1 MHYRCANPAWIA
13 NIEKNAIMKKF
24 LEKYGAY
31 LVAAA
36 VFVVITLVYCAPAFE
51 GKVLSQSDTMQWK
64 GMAHELKE
72 YNATADTPANWTN
85 SMFGGMP
92 SYQITVKHP
101 GDAFSAPIWYV
112 DQFFRKLVTL
122 FFGSIFALLLGY
134 FIGFFLMLRCF
145 GVNKW
150 LSIIGSI
157 AISMSS
163 YFFLIIPAG
172 HEAKALT
179 LGMMAPVIGGFFL
192 IFRKHK
198 YLPGA
203 ALVMLY
209 SSIGLMKHPQMSYYM
224 IMMLGLFSIAEIYL
238 HAREGKVKMLLVSL
252 AVFAG
257 SIGVGVGTGYS
268 LLKANSEYVKETIR
282 GGHSE
287 LKSDGEGQQKG
298 LDIDYATAWSYGIDE
313 TFTLLIPNYKGGAS
327 STDVGTNSVIYKDV
341 IAQGYGPSA
350 ARALSSQCP
359 TYWGEQ
365 PFTAGPVYVG
375 AIVCFLFLLGCIL
388 VGGAYKWA
396 LLASVIFSV
405 LLSWGHNFMGLTEL
419 FYNYFPFYNK
429 FRTVSS
435 ILVVAQV
442 AMPLLGFLALNEI
455 ISGRTE
461 KRKTLKAIYIS
472 AGVTGGLCL
481 FTALFAG
488 SLFSFTSSSDAMT
501 LSGMPAWY
509 LQSLCAQRESMLRS
523 DALRSA
529 IFIALS
535 SGALYLLVNGKIK
548 LAHFIPALG
557 LLILIDMWG
566 VDKRY
571 FGESNWVRQK
581 ENASYFAMQPYEKQI
596 LQDDSYFRVMNLT
609 TNTFNESRTSYYL
622 HSVGG
627 YHAAKLRRY
636 QDLIDAHL
644 SRGNMAVA
652 NMLNTKY
659 FIVEGEDKKP
669 EVMINP
675 DHMGNA
681 WFVDELSVAQTPVE
695 ESEALRTLD
704 LSRQAVTGQKFA
716 SFALEDTSSA
726 SGTIA
731 LTSYAPDRLTYEV
744 DLDGEKTAVF
754 SEIYYPYGW
763 NAYIDGQKVEHFRA
777 DYALR
782 ALNIPSGHHE
792 VVFEFRPDSIYK
804 GYKVNALMRY
814 VMYLFIFAS
823 VAALCLRGSGKGPK
837 WLRRL
842 DV

>member
-1 MHYRCANPAWIA
+1 
-13 NIEKNAIMKKF
+13 MKKF
-24 LEKYGAY
+24 LKKYGAY
-31 LVAAA
+31 LAAA
-36 VFVVITLVYCAPAFE
+36 VVFVVMTLVYCAPAFE

-92 SYQITVKHP
+92 SYQITVNHP
-101 GDAFSAPIWYV
+101 GDAFSTPIWYV

-122 FFGSIFALLLGY
+122 FFDSIFALLLGY
-134 FIGFFLMLRCF
+134 FLGFFIMLRCF

-192 IFRKHK
+192 IFRKRR

-224 IMMLGLFSIAEIYL
+224 IMMLGLFSIAEVYL
-238 HAREGKVKMLLVSL
+238 HVREKKGKNLTVSL
-252 AVFAG
+252 AVFVL

-287 LKSDGEGQQKG
+287 LKAEGGEQQKG

-313 TFTLLIPNYKGGAS
+313 TLTLLIPNYKGGAS
-327 STDVGTNSVIYKDV
+327 STDVGTNSVIYKEV
-341 IAQGYGPSA
+341 IARGYGAST
-350 ARALSSQCP
+350 ARSLSSQCP

-375 AIVCFLFLLGCIL
+375 AIVCFLFLLGAIL
-388 VGGAYKWA
+388 VKGAYKWA
-396 LLASVIFSV
+396 LIASVLFSV
-405 LLSWGHNFMGLTEL
+405 LLSWGHNFMGFTEL

-442 AMPLLGFLALNEI
+442 AMPLLGFLALNDI
-455 ISGRTE
+455 TAGRTD
-461 KRKTLKAIYIS
+461 KKKTLKAIYIS
-472 AGVTGGLCL
+472 AAVTGGLCL
-481 FTALFAG
+481 LIALFG
-488 SLFSFTSSSDAMT
+488 GVMYSFTSSSDATT
-501 LSGMPAWY
+501 LSGMPAWF
-509 LQSLCAQRESMLRS
+509 LQGLCAQRESMLRS

-535 SGALYLLVNGKIK
+535 SGVLYLFVKGKIR
-548 LAHFIPALG
+548 LAHLIPVLG
-557 LLILIDMWG
+557 VLILADMWG

-571 FGESNWVRQK
+571 FGEANWVRQK
-581 ENASYFAMQPYEKQI
+581 ENSSYFAMQPYEKQI

-622 HSVGG
+622 HSIGG

-652 NMLNTKY
+652 NILNTKY
-659 FIVEGEDKKP
+659 LIVAGENKKP
-669 EVMINP
+669 EVMLNP

-681 WFVDELSVAQTPVE
+681 WFVDGLSVVGTALE
-695 ESEALRTLD
+695 ESDALRTLD
-704 LSRQAVTGQKFA
+704 LSRQAVTGDKFS
-716 SFALEDTSSA
+716 SFDLGDTSSA
-726 SGTIA
+726 DGTIS
-731 LTSYAPDRLTYEV
+731 LTSYAPDRLTYDAE
-744 DLDGEKTAVF
+744 LDGEKTAVF

-782 ALNIPSGHHE
+782 ALNIPAGRHE
-792 VVFEFRPDSIYK
+792 VVFEFRPDCIYK
-804 GYKVNALMRY
+804 GYKVNAFFRY
-814 VMYLFIFAS
+814 VMYLFIFAAA
-823 VAALCLRGSGKGPK
+823 AALCLRGSGKGPK
-837 WLRRL
+837 WLQKM

>member
-1 MHYRCANPAWIA
+1 M
-13 NIEKNAIMKKF
+13 KNF
-24 LEKYGAY
+24 LKKYGAY
-31 LVAAA
+31 IVAAA
-36 VFVVITLVYCAPAFE
+36 VFVLITLVYCAPAFE

-122 FFGSIFALLLGY
+122 FFDSIFGLLLGY
-134 FIGFFLMLRCF
+134 FLGFFIMLRCF

-150 LSIIGSI
+150 LSIIGSV

-179 LGMMAPVIGGFFL
+179 LGMTAPVIGGFFL

-198 YLPGA
+198 YALGA

-224 IMMLGLFSIAEIYL
+224 IMMMGLFGIAEICLYI
-238 HAREGKVKMLLVSL
+238 RDRRVKQLFVAL

-257 SIGVGVGTGYS
+257 AMGVGVGTGYS
-268 LLKANSEYVKETIR
+268 LLRANSEYVRESIR

-287 LKSDGEGQQKG
+287 LSAQAAESKG
-298 LDIDYATAWSYGIDE
+298 LDIDYATAWSYGVDE
-313 TFTLLIPNYKGGAS
+313 TLTLMIPNFKGGAS
-327 STDVGTNSVIYKDV
+327 STDVGTNSVIYKDIV
-341 IAQGYGPSA
+341 SEGYSHA
-350 ARALSSQCP
+350 TARQFSEQCP

-375 AIVCFLFLLGCIL
+375 AIVCFLFLLGCII
-388 VGGAYKWA
+388 VKGAYKWA
-396 LLASVIFSV
+396 LVAATVFSI

-419 FYNYFPFYNK
+419 FYNWFPFYNK

-455 ISGRTE
+455 VAGRVE
-461 KRKTLKAIYIS
+461 KRALLKSIGIS
-472 AGVTGGLCL
+472 AGITGGLCL
-481 FTALFAG
+481 FIALFAG
-488 SLFSFTSSSDAMT
+488 GLFSFTSSYDART
-501 LSGMPAWY
+501 LSGMPSWFMD
-509 LQSLCAQRESMLRS
+509 SLCAQRESMLRS

-535 SGALYLLVNGKIK
+535 AGVLYLFADKKIK
-548 LAHFIPALG
+548 LAHMVPALG
-557 LLILIDMWG
+557 LLILLDMWP

-571 FGESNWVRQK
+571 FGADNWVRGK
-581 ENASYFAMQPYEKQI
+581 DNASYFAMKPYEKQI
-596 LQDDSYFRVMNLT
+596 LQDKSYFRVMNLT

-644 SRGNMAVA
+644 SKGNMAVA

-659 FIVEGEDKKP
+659 FIVEGENRQP
-669 EVMINP
+669 EVVENP
-675 DHMGNA
+675 ERLGNA
-681 WFVDELSVAQTPVE
+681 WFVDEMTVAQTPLE

-704 LSRQAVTGQKFA
+704 LSRQAVTDSKFA
-716 SFALEDTSSA
+716 SCALGSTSSKGEI
-726 SGTIA
+726 S
-731 LTSYAPDRLTYEV
+731 LTSYAPDRLTYSAV
-744 DLDGEKTAVF
+744 LDGEKTAVF

-763 NAYIDGQKVEHFRA
+763 NAYIDGQKVQHFRA

-782 ALNIPSGHHE
+782 ALNIPAGSHE
-792 VVFEFRPDSIYK
+792 IVFEFRPDSIYK
-804 GYKVNALMRY
+804 GYRVNALFRY
-814 VMYLFIFAS
+814 IMYALIIS
-823 VAALCLRGSGKGPK
+823 LLAALCLRATGKGPE
-837 WLRRL
+837 WLRRWGA
-842 DV
+842 

>member
-1 MHYRCANPAWIA
+1 M
-13 NIEKNAIMKKF
+13 KNF
-24 LEKYGAY
+24 LKKYGAY

-122 FFGSIFALLLGY
+122 FFGSIFGLLLGY
-134 FIGFFLMLRCF
+134 FLGFFIMLRCF

-172 HEAKALT
+172 HEAKAIT

-192 IFRKHK
+192 IFRKYK
-198 YLPGA
+198 YALGA

-224 IMMLGLFSIAEIYL
+224 IMMMGLFGIAEIYL
-238 HAREGKVKMLLVSL
+238 HARDKQLKQLLVAL
-252 AVFAG
+252 CVFAG
-257 SIGVGVGTGYS
+257 AIGVGVGTGYS

-287 LKSDGEGQQKG
+287 LSEQAADSKG

-313 TFTLLIPNYKGGAS
+313 TLTLMIPNFKGGAS
-327 STDVGTNSVIYKDV
+327 NTNVGTNSVIYKDIV
-341 IAQGYGPSA
+341 SEGYSHST
-350 ARALSSQCP
+350 ARQFSEQCP

-375 AIVCFLFLLGCIL
+375 AIVCFLFLLGCII
-388 VGGAYKWA
+388 VKGAYKWA
-396 LLASVIFSV
+396 LVAATVFSI

-419 FYNYFPFYNK
+419 FYNWFPFYNK

-455 ISGRTE
+455 VAGKIE
-461 KRKTLKAIYIS
+461 KRRLLKSIGIS
-472 AGVTGGLCL
+472 AGITGGICL
-481 FTALFAG
+481 FIALFG
-488 SLFSFTSSSDAMT
+488 GGMFSFVSSYDART
-501 LSGMPAWY
+501 LSGMPSWF
-509 LQSLCAQRESMLRS
+509 LESLHDQRASMLRS

-529 IFIALS
+529 IFILLS
-535 SGALYLLVNGKIK
+535 AGVLYLFAKEKIK
-548 LAHFIPALG
+548 LAHMVPVLG
-557 LLILIDMWG
+557 LLILLDMWP

-571 FGESNWVRQK
+571 FGEDNWVR
-581 ENASYFAMQPYEKQI
+581 ERDNASYFAMKPYEKQI
-596 LQDDSYFRVMNLT
+596 LQDKSYFRVMNLT

-644 SRGNMAVA
+644 SKGNMAVA
-652 NMLNTKY
+652 NMLNAKY
-659 FIVEGEDKKP
+659 FIVEGENKSA

-675 DHMGNA
+675 DCLGNA
-681 WFVDELSVAQTPVE
+681 WFVDEMVVAQTPLE

-704 LSRQAVTGQKFA
+704 LSRQAVTGSKFA
-716 SFALEDTSSA
+716 SFAIGNTSSD
-726 SGTIA
+726 GEIT
-731 LTSYAPDRLTYEV
+731 LTSYAPDRLTYSAQ
-744 DLDGEKTAVF
+744 LDGEKTAVF

-763 NAYIDGQKVEHFRA
+763 NAYIDGQKVEHYRA

-782 ALNIPSGHHE
+782 ALNIPAGSHE
-792 VVFEFRPDSIYK
+792 IVFEFRPDSIYK
-804 GYKVNALMRY
+804 GYKVNALFRY
-814 VMYLFIFAS
+814 IMYILIIS
-823 VAALCLRGSGKGPK
+823 LGAALCLRASGKGPE
-837 WLRRL
+837 WLRKWGA
-842 DV
+842 